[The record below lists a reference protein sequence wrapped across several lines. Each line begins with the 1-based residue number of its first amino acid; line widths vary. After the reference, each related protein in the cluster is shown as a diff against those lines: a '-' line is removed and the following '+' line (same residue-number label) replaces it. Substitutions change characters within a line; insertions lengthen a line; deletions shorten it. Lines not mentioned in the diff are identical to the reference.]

1 MVEAAPGTTDGLLWE
16 RIERYRDAY
25 QKRHVDEMLALFAD
39 GGEFAAAPGTFR
51 GKAEVRRFLEWD
63 ASLSPAPT
71 IRDRGAGL
79 VVAGH
84 TVAWERVIS
93 LSYKDIPYEEEAVA
107 IVEFDDDGL
116 ITAFR
121 SYYDKLA
128 VLDQITSGLPGP
140 YGWVMKKIV
149 GYLVAAGSK
158 GLATTKQ

>member
-1 MVEAAPGTTDGLLWE
+1 
-16 RIERYRDAY
+16 
-25 QKRHVDEMLALFAD
+25 MLALFAD
-39 GGEFAAAPGTFR
+39 SGEFTAAPGTFR

-63 ASLSPAPT
+63 ASLSPTT
-71 IRDRGAGL
+71 IVRDSGVGV

-84 TVAWERVIS
+84 TAVWERVIS
-93 LSYKDIPYEEEAVA
+93 LTYKNVPYQECSVA
-107 IVEFDDDGL
+107 IVAFEEDGL

-128 VLDQITSGLPGP
+128 VLDQITSKLPGP

-158 GLATTKQ
+158 GLATTSR